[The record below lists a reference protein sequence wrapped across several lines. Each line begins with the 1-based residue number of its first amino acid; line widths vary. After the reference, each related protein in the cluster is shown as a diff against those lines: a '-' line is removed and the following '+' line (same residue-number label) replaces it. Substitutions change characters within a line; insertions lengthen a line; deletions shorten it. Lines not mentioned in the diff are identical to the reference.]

1 MESLLG
7 LPLLASAHGGEVDRL
22 IVLMHWLM
30 AVLFIGWGAYFI
42 FTLIRFRAGNNPRA
56 DYHGVK
62 NHYSTYVEVAVAV
75 IEAVVLI
82 GFALPVWGSVRNDFP
97 AEEDATV
104 VRLVAEQ
111 FAWNLHYPGPDGIF
125 GRTAADLV
133 DSQTNPLGLDSSD
146 PNAADDIHTINQ
158 LHLPVDKPAIIYL
171 SSKDVLHSF
180 GLPEMR
186 VKQDVIPGLNIPAWF
201 VPVLTT
207 ADYRILKGDPN
218 INYEIACAQLCGLGH
233 YRMRGFLTI
242 ETEAEFEAW
251 LVDQGPFLIEGEDE
265 WDDW

>member
-22 IVLMHWLM
+22 IVITHWLM
-30 AVLFIGWGAYFI
+30 AVLFLGWGAFFI
-42 FTLIRFRAGNNPRA
+42 FTLVRFRAGRNPRA
-56 DYHGVK
+56 DYHGIT
-62 NHYSTYVEVAVAV
+62 NHYNTYVETAVAV
-75 IEAVVLI
+75 VETILLV
-82 GFALPVWGSVRNDFP
+82 GFALPIWGAAKGEPP
-97 AEEDATV
+97 AEADATV

-111 FAWNLHYPGPDGIF
+111 FAWNIHYPGPDGIF
-125 GRTAADLV
+125 GRTSAELV
-133 DSQTNPLGLDSSD
+133 NAQTNPLGLDSSD
-146 PNAADDIHTINQ
+146 PNAADDILTINQ

-207 ADYRILKGDPN
+207 AEYRSIKGDPA

-233 YRMRGFLTI
+233 YRMRGFMTI
-242 ETEAEFEAW
+242 ETQAEFEAW
-251 LVDQGPFLIEGEDE
+251 LVDQGPFLIDDD
-265 WDDW
+265 DDWGDW